1 MWLNSDVILIPND
14 SKTSKLPDFEVT
26 LLFPCLEIL
35 ISKVERS
42 IEVAVEKLKLP
53 LLSPP
58 VPQVSINLSL
68 ILKDFLD
75 LKKFELKDINKIY
88 INRGPGSFAGIRN
101 SISLVKA
108 LKLAKNIDY
117 Q

>member
-1 MWLNSDVILIPND
+1 MWLNSDDILTPND

-35 ISKVERS
+35 ILKVDKR

-58 VPQVSINLSL
+58 VPQVSMNLPVTL
-68 ILKDFLD
+68 IFLH
-75 LKKFELKDINKIY
+75 FFF
-88 INRGPGSFAGIRN
+88 R
-101 SISLVKA
+101 
-108 LKLAKNIDY
+108 
-117 Q
+117 